1 MSIATTL
8 TDFLGKSEA
17 IYSVMRHRHSSS
29 SLDTAEAA
37 HVSGKQIAKPVVLK
51 DERGYVMAVIP
62 ASNKARLGVISQ
74 MMDRRL
80 YLASET
86 DFENLFKDC
95 EVGAVP
101 AIGQAYGM
109 EMIWDDE
116 LAVVPEIF
124 CESGDHETL
133 IEMKCEQFKDLMKES
148 RHGQISSHI

>member
-17 IYSVMRHRHSSS
+17 VYSVMRHRHSSS
-29 SLDTAEAA
+29 SMDTAEAA
-37 HVSGKQIAKPVVLK
+37 HVSGKQIAKAVVLK

-80 YLASET
+80 YLAKET

-95 EVGAVP
+95 EIGAVP
-101 AIGQAYGM
+101 AIGQVYGM
-109 EMIWDDE
+109 ETIWDDE
-116 LAVVPEIF
+116 LTAAPEIF

-133 IEMKCEQFKDLMKES
+133 IEMKCEQFKDLMSES

>member
-1 MSIATTL
+1 MAIATTL
-8 TDFLGKSEA
+8 TDFLGKSET

-51 DERGYVMAVIP
+51 DEQGYVMAVIP
-62 ASNKARLGVISQ
+62 ATNKARLGVISQ
-74 MMDRRL
+74 MMNRQL

-86 DFENLFKDC
+86 DFNKLFQDC

-101 AIGQAYGM
+101 AIGQAYGL

-116 LAVVPEIF
+116 LAAAPEVF

-133 IEMKCEQFKDLMKES
+133 IEMKCSQFKGLMSAS
-148 RHGQISSHI
+148 RHGQISSHK